1 MIINLY
7 TTTFGWFWWLA
18 IIVEYFVMF
27 NFLILKG
34 YLLTMVLWAMVSKT
48 LTLTV
53 IIINNNNNLTAD
65 FELKMLI
72 TI

>member
-1 MIINLY
+1 
-7 TTTFGWFWWLA
+7 
-18 IIVEYFVMF
+18 MF